1 MGYNPRI
8 HGTGEHA
15 GRKRPR
21 HFDPRAGARH
31 TTVVG
36 QRGPVGISPVDIQNK
51 VSTSSGWRISYYE
64 GDTFEVYYELI
75 CARNSIG
82 RVKHPSKDR
91 CVRVLSGKLFIV
103 SDGKIDSAVANQV
116 CSFPKNVEYE
126 FASSGESDVEI
137 LVIQESGYAK
147 DLEQITPSEAVNSHA
162 VTPFLDHQPSLPKVS
177 SERAEAEAA
186 RLREARMTKNREKR
200 QRSPVP
206 KRVNDTTP
214 VATMPTNRPALTGQ
228 QVVGVNPRPIGAG
241 GFRDE

>member
-15 GRKRPR
+15 GRKRPK
-21 HFDPRAGARH
+21 HFDPRAGMRH

-36 QRGPVGISPVDIQNK
+36 QRGPVGISPVDVQNK
-51 VSTSSGWRISYYE
+51 VATSSGWRISYFE
-64 GDTFEVYYELI
+64 GESFEVYYELL

-91 CVRVLSGKLFIV
+91 CVRIISGKLFIN
-103 SDGKIDSAVANQV
+103 SNGKIDSAIANQV

-126 FASSGESDVEI
+126 FASSGDSDVEL
-137 LVIQESGYAK
+137 LVIQEAGYAK

-162 VTPFLDHQPSLPKVS
+162 ASPFIERQPSSPRIP
-177 SERAEAEAA
+177 SERAEAEAV

-206 KRVNDTTP
+206 KRVNETTP
-214 VATMPTNRPALTGQ
+214 VAITPTNQPLLPGQ
-228 QVVGVNPRPIGAG
+228 QLVGVNPRPIGAG